1 MEKMNSQSKNQAFD
15 LVPGTAWTGKWNQN
29 PYKIIKTLGKGANG
43 VVYLAHTRTGQKAV
57 KIGEDKMSLTS
68 EVNVLRAFSKVQG
81 NVLGPSLLDVDD
93 LIWKGEVYPFF
104 CMEYLE
110 GETLL
115 DFAKKRGTEWIP
127 VFMVQLLGDLDRL
140 HQEGWIFGDL
150 KPDNLIITG
159 PPSRVRWFDVGG
171 TTKQGRAVKE
181 YTEFYDRGYWGL
193 GDRKA
198 EPSYD
203 LFAAAMILIETAYP
217 RRFDKPVGASS
228 EKTLSL
234 LRRYIQHSPPLAAYQ
249 NVLLRALKGEYPNA
263 QLMKKDLIQ
272 TIEKKTSRK
281 PPRNQQRTGNPR
293 KSTQGRRGSAG
304 SSKEKASYRPEII
317 LTTSFLFLSSVLY
330 FMGQWM

>member
-15 LVPGTAWTGKWNQN
+15 LAPGTAWTGKWNQN
-29 PYKIIKTLGKGANG
+29 PYKIIKRLGKGANG
-43 VVYLAHTRTGQKAV
+43 VVYLADTRTGQKAV

-93 LIWKGEVYPFF
+93 VIWKGEVYPFF

-115 DFAKKRGTEWIP
+115 DFARKRGSEWIP

-171 TTKQGRAVKE
+171 TTRQGRAVKE

-193 GDRKA
+193 GDRRA

-217 RRFDKPVGASS
+217 RRFDKPGGAAP

-234 LRRYIQHSPPLAAYQ
+234 LRRYIQHSQPLAPFQ
-249 NVLLRALKGEYPNA
+249 HVLLRALKGEYPNA

-281 PPRNQQRTGNPR
+281 PPASPKQKGKPHKKTRPRQRA
-293 KSTQGRRGSAG
+293 AG